1 MKQKI
6 EKILS
11 KPKTIILI
19 TSILGIIILIIGL
32 KYVGKAPVITEKIKP
47 SIELKSEKTIDLSFP
62 KSGRLESILVEIGQ
76 NVKKGDILAKLS
88 APDALGT
95 ISQTKSALDLAE
107 AQYKLLNTQYK
118 TTKIQQDLIV
128 ENAYQTLL
136 SNGIEGVPSEQ
147 NLNIP
152 IISGTYTCKKEG
164 SYIINPY
171 ASSDSDSGYSFK
183 YSGIENG
190 IAPVKYDNPIALGN
204 CGLQIKFNKTTNS
217 FDGTI
222 NWTIEIPNK
231 KSSVYLV
238 NKNNYELALANRE
251 KVLTDLSTN
260 IGDNTEDN
268 SVARAQVEAA
278 RGLYEAALGAYENN
292 LITAPADGVVASI
305 DKNLKVGQSVSAN
318 KPVISIIIK

>member
-1 MKQKI
+1 M
-6 EKILS
+6 
-11 KPKTIILI
+11 
-19 TSILGIIILIIGL
+19 
-32 KYVGKAPVITEKIKP
+32 
-47 SIELKSEKTIDLSFP
+47 
-62 KSGRLESILVEIGQ
+62 
-76 NVKKGDILAKLS
+76 
-88 APDALGT
+88 
-95 ISQTKSALDLAE
+95 
-107 AQYKLLNTQYK
+107 
-118 TTKIQQDLIV
+118 
-128 ENAYQTLL
+128 
-136 SNGIEGVPSEQ
+136 
-147 NLNIP
+147 
-152 IISGTYTCKKEG
+152 SGTYTCKKEG
-164 SYIINPY
+164 SYIIDPY

-222 NWTIEIPNK
+222 NWKIEIPNK

-260 IGDNTEDN
+260 IGDNIEDN

-278 RGLYEAALGAYENN
+278 RGLYEAALGVYENN
-292 LITAPADGVVASI
+292 LITAPADGIVTSI